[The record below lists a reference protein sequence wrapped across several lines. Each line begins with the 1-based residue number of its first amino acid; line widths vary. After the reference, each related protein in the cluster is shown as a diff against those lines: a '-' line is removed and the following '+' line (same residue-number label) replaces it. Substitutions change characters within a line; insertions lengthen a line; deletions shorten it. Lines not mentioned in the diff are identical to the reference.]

1 MKKRQN
7 RERGCQNGTRDNP
20 TLRSASTKRKVVKTA
35 SLEEKR
41 ANAKKVA
48 ARDCVKT
55 YRLVSIIG
63 KIDDSRCD
71 FGRHYQRFR

>member
-1 MKKRQN
+1 MKKRRN
-7 RERGCQNGTRDNP
+7 HERGCQNGARDNP
-20 TLRSASTKRKVVKTA
+20 TLRFASTKRKVVKTA

-55 YRLVSIIG
+55 YRLVSIF
-63 KIDDSRCD
+63 KKNDDWRCY
-71 FGRHYQRFR
+71 FGRHYERFR